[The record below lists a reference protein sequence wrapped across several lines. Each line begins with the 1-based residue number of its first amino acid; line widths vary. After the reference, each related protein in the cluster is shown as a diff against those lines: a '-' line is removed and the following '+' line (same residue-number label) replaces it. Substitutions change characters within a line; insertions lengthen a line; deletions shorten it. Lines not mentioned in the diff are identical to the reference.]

1 VLKNIENFQLFCQ
14 KLTRNMTNSK
24 FSFIISILKTNY
36 TCKIMNV
43 LEKISRDM
51 SEFSKSEKK
60 VAEVILANPQSAI
73 HSSIATL
80 AKLAN
85 VSEPTVNRFC
95 RRLDTK
101 GYPDFKL
108 HLAQSLANGTPYVN
122 RHVDEFDGP
131 AEYTNKIFESTMASL
146 EVARQSID
154 IAMVNRVVDL
164 LTQAR
169 KISFFGLGASSSVAH
184 DAVNKFFRF
193 NVPVVYF
200 EDILMQRMSCMNSS
214 EGDVVIFISHTGRTK
229 SLVDVAHI
237 ARTNDATVVGITSAD
252 SPLAKEC
259 NYVLSLAVPE
269 DTDLYMPMA
278 SRIAQLT
285 LIDVLA
291 TGFTLRR
298 GNKFRENLK
307 RVKDTLRGSRYVKD
321 NLN

>member
-1 VLKNIENFQLFCQ
+1 MMNI
-14 KLTRNMTNSK
+14 
-24 FSFIISILKTNY
+24 
-36 TCKIMNV
+36 

-169 KISFFGLGASSSVAH
+169 KISFFGLGASASVAH

-193 NVPVVYF
+193 NVPVINFDDVV
-200 EDILMQRMSCMNSS
+200 MQRMSCMNSS

-237 ARTNDATVVGITSAD
+237 ARTNDATVIGITSAD
-252 SPLAKEC
+252 TPLAKEC

-278 SRIAQLT
+278 SRIAQLA

-307 RVKDTLRGSRYVKD
+307 KVKDTLRGSRFVKEPHQ
-321 NLN
+321 N

>member
-1 VLKNIENFQLFCQ
+1 
-14 KLTRNMTNSK
+14 
-24 FSFIISILKTNY
+24 
-36 TCKIMNV
+36 MNV
-43 LEKISRDM
+43 LEKITSDM

-122 RHVDEFDGP
+122 RHVDEFDSP
-131 AEYTNKIFESTMASL
+131 TEYTNKIFESTMAAL

-154 IAMVNRVVDL
+154 IAMINRVVDL
-164 LTQAR
+164 LTQAQ
-169 KISFFGLGASSSVAH
+169 KISFFGLGASASVAH

-193 NVPVVYF
+193 NVPIVHF
-200 EDILMQRMSCMNSS
+200 EDILMQRMSCMNST

-237 ARTNDATVVGITSAD
+237 ARSNDATVIGITSAD
-252 SPLAKEC
+252 TPLAKEC
-259 NYVLSLAVPE
+259 HYVLSLAVPE

-307 RVKDTLRGSRYVKD
+307 RVKDTLRSSRYVKD
-321 NLN
+321 NL